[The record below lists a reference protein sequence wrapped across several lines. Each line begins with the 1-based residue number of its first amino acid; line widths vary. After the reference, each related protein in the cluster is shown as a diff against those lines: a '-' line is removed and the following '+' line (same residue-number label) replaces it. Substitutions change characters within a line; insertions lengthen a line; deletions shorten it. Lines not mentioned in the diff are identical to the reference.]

1 MKLKGG
7 SYLTRSLFT
16 GDQNAM
22 AEKASMWLFYKL
34 NVFMNENTIF
44 AILTEKHRLFFI
56 VMLVKV
62 LYLVIRFVRFST
74 LSVLLFIIMIYIH
87 NAVSGNFYS
96 LMLIVVTG
104 LFGFL
109 PIVGLP

>member
-1 MKLKGG
+1 MKEMINNSLICP
-7 SYLTRSLFT
+7 YLTLSLFP

-56 VMLVKV
+56 VMVVKS
-62 LYLVIRFVRFST
+62 LYLIIR
-74 LSVLLFIIMIYIH
+74 SVC
-87 NAVSGNFYS
+87 
-96 LMLIVVTG
+96 
-104 LFGFL
+104 
-109 PIVGLP
+109 

>member
-1 MKLKGG
+1 MSELMMII
-7 SYLTRSLFT
+7 LT
-16 GDQNAM
+16 GDQNCM

-62 LYLVIRFVRFST
+62 LYLIIR
-74 LSVLLFIIMIYIH
+74 
-87 NAVSGNFYS
+87 
-96 LMLIVVTG
+96 
-104 LFGFL
+104 
-109 PIVGLP
+109 